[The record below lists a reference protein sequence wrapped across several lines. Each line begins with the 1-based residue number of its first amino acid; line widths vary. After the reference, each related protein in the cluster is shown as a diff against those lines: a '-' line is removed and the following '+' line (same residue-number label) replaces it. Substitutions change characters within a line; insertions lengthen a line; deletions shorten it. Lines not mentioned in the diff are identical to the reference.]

1 MCPPALYCCVRLCL
15 AILYIYL
22 PALDVASSSFD
33 FEKHKLFGVY
43 GGVIIASRLEAIAI
57 RVEAIASRL
66 ETIAIR
72 LEAIASRL
80 EAIAISLEAIVSRLE
95 AIAIR
100 LEAIASSFEA
110 IAIRLEAI
118 ATSYQCCYVFTRKKN
133 WKRSSQISLMPGYGL
148 HGPCQKL
155 VFVQST
161 LLLVFIILQGTTKG
175 TFICSSHLHAAITSS
190 KAGSETLVGS
200 N

>member
-1 MCPPALYCCVRLCL
+1 MEAIAIRLE
-15 AILYIYL
+15 AI
-22 PALDVASSSFD
+22 ASRL
-33 FEKHKLFGVY
+33 EAIAIRVEA
-43 GGVIIASRLEAIAI
+43 IASRLEAIAI

-190 KAGSETLVGS
+190 KAGSETLGRKQLEDEEDS
-200 N
+200 ALIN